1 MMYQRALD
9 AGLFPTMLALS
20 QAIGRSVGA
29 VSNAIAIANLPSEV
43 VAAFNSPSEIQF
55 RYAKE
60 LRDAVAKA
68 PEAVVEAAKAL
79 LAIGPQPPAEVFKA
93 LTRAGAGSFQPLK
106 TNGSETSEAV
116 SGKQTQATADGFQP
130 LKTANHAVSMDSG
143 GGCGKDRTG
152 MPGAPERRLRI
163 TGKPVVI
170 QSDGTDTVVR
180 INAALLPRERW
191 AEFEKAIRK
200 LLA

>member
-1 MMYQRALD
+1 
-9 AGLFPTMLALS
+9 
-20 QAIGRSVGA
+20 
-29 VSNAIAIANLPSEV
+29 
-43 VAAFNSPSEIQF
+43 
-55 RYAKE
+55 
-60 LRDAVAKA
+60 
-68 PEAVVEAAKAL
+68 
-79 LAIGPQPPAEVFKA
+79 
-93 LTRAGAGSFQPLK
+93 
-106 TNGSETSEAV
+106 
-116 SGKQTQATADGFQP
+116 
-130 LKTANHAVSMDSG
+130 
-143 GGCGKDRTG
+143 